1 MMNDRT
7 GPQKEMAE
15 GQGHSSVVQHVLSM
29 FMSLDSMGAGGGE
42 GGREEGEREREQARK
57 KFHWYKVMLI
67 HLHIVYGCL
76 CVAEPSSCLRL

>member
-42 GGREEGEREREQARK
+42 GGREEGERERT
-57 KFHWYKVMLI
+57 
-67 HLHIVYGCL
+67 
-76 CVAEPSSCLRL
+76 S